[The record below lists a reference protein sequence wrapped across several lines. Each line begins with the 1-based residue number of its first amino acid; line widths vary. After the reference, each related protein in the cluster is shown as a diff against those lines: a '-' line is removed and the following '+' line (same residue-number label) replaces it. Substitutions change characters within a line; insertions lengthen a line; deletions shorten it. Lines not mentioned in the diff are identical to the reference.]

1 ALQAAALQPLHQRI
15 ERTGEH
21 ESHHQQHH
29 DGVELEEQPHTR
41 DRRQDPHDRARRDL
55 EADDGFRWRRCLH
68 RISYGVEAALRRPLA
83 PSKPKP
89 LLSSCDYGCTT
100 ALPARVTC
108 VCANSRPFTDA
119 PVPSVICVFPNTTPS
134 KCEVVPR
141 LTIPATC
148 QTMFCG

>member
-1 ALQAAALQPLHQRI
+1 
-15 ERTGEH
+15 
-21 ESHHQQHH
+21 
-29 DGVELEEQPHTR
+29 
-41 DRRQDPHDRARRDL
+41 

-119 PVPSVICVFPNTTPS
+119 PVPSVICVFPSTMPS
-134 KCEVVPR
+134 MCEVVPR
-141 LTIPATC
+141 LTMPATC
-148 QTMFCG
+148 QTMFCGSAPPLSTTRFAEAIDRPPAIWKIQVSLALPESVTLTGIVTLFDHL